1 MRLFVAVDLS
11 EKIRENLNEVLAAI
25 SRFKGVKP
33 VEKQN
38 LHITL
43 QFIGEVNE
51 RKAEDIRKALSTVKF
66 NPFTL
71 KFKGIGF
78 FPNQR
83 NPRVIWVGT
92 SEGEREMKALASQVE
107 TALKKLGFKKD
118 KEFVAHSTVGRIK
131 RMGADDRKRLVS
143 ELSEYLDT
151 EFGEMVVSD
160 FKLKKSTL
168 TPKGPIYE
176 DLEVFRLE

>member
-11 EKIRENLNEVLAAI
+11 EKIRENLNEVLSVI

-51 RKAEDIRKALSTVKF
+51 RKAEDIRRALSDIKF
-66 NPFTL
+66 SPFTL

-83 NPRVIWVGT
+83 NPRVVWVGV
-92 SEGEREMKALASQVE
+92 SEGEQEMKALASEVE
-107 TALKKLGFKKD
+107 AALKKLGFRKD
-118 KEFVAHSTVGRIK
+118 KEFVAHATVGRIK
-131 RMGADDRKRLVS
+131 RMASEDRRKLIS
-143 ELSEYLDT
+143 ELSRYFDA

-160 FKLKKSTL
+160 FRLKKSTL

-176 DLEVFRLE
+176 DVEVFRLE

>member
-25 SRFKGVKP
+25 SGFRGVKP

-51 RKAEDIRKALSTVKF
+51 RKAEDIRRTLSDIKLS
-66 NPFTL
+66 PFTL
-71 KFKGIGF
+71 KFRGIGF

-83 NPRVIWVGT
+83 NPRVIWVGV
-92 SEGEREMKALASQVE
+92 SEGEQEMRTLASQVE
-107 TALKKLGFKKD
+107 AALKKLGFRKD
-118 KEFVAHSTVGRIK
+118 KEFVAHATVGRIK
-131 RMGADDRKRLVS
+131 RMGAEDRRRLVS
-143 ELSEYLDT
+143 ELSQYFDA

-160 FKLKKSTL
+160 FRLKKSTL

-176 DLEVFRLE
+176 DVEVFRLG

>member
-11 EKIRENLNEVLAAI
+11 EKIRENLNEVLAVI
-25 SRFKGVKP
+25 SRFRGVKP
-33 VEKQN
+33 VEKHN

-43 QFIGEVNE
+43 QFIGEVTE
-51 RKAEDIRKALSTVKF
+51 RKAEDIRRALSDVKLS
-66 NPFTL
+66 PFTL
-71 KFKGIGF
+71 KFRGIGF

-92 SEGEREMKALASQVE
+92 GEGESEIKALASQVE
-107 TALKKLGFKKD
+107 AALKKLGFRKD
-118 KEFVAHSTVGRIK
+118 KEFVAHATVGRIK
-131 RMGADDRKRLVS
+131 RMGSEDRRRLVS
-143 ELSEYLDT
+143 ELSRYFDA

-160 FKLKKSTL
+160 FRLKKSTL

-176 DLEVFRLE
+176 DVEVFKLE

>member
-11 EKIRENLNEVLAAI
+11 EKIRENLNDVLAAI
-25 SRFKGVKP
+25 SRFRGVKP

-51 RKAEDIRKALSTVKF
+51 RKAEDIKRALSEIKF
-66 NPFTL
+66 SSFTL

-92 SEGEREMKALASQVE
+92 GEGESKMKALASEVE
-107 TALKKLGFKKD
+107 TALKKLGFRKD
-118 KEFVAHSTVGRIK
+118 KEFVAHATVGRIK
-131 RMGADDRKRLVS
+131 RMSSEDRRRLVS
-143 ELSEYLDT
+143 ELSRYFNA

-160 FKLKKSTL
+160 FRLKKSTL

-176 DLEVFRLE
+176 DVEIFRLE